1 MSVVCKVKIPIA
13 KRSCESFS
21 PVRMGISVIFRVDI
35 SRRGQEQQKV
45 VAFKRRQSTFFH
57 FTRVATLVRN
67 VLSLQNNSKRY

>member
-21 PVRMGISVIFRVDI
+21 PVRMGIEWVDI

-67 VLSLQNNSKRY
+67 VLSLQKNSK